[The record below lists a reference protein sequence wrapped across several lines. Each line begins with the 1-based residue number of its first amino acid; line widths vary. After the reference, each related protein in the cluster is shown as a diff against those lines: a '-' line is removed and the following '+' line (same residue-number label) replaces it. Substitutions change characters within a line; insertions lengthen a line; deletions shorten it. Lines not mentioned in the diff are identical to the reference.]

1 MNQFRATFDRLPEDA
16 KDEVFDL
23 LYRLLASRAAPGLM
37 GDLARQ
43 ARAEDIA
50 EVFSRHGREVEQ
62 YT

>member
-23 LYRLLASRAAPGLM
+23 LYRLLANRAAPGLE

-50 EVFSRHGREVEQ
+50 EVFSRHGREVEE